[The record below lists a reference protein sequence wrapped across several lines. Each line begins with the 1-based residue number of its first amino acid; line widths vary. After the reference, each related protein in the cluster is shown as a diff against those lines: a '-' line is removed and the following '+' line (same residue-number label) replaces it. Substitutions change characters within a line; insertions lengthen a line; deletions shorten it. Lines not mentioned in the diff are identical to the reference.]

1 MGLLNWWRRRLT
13 SYGFGVHS
21 PFAYKFI
28 KCVLREEY
36 PYYCFDN
43 EVRTR
48 PERCLFRVANY
59 FQPARVALLGADTA
73 RAREL
78 ILMACP
84 RAEIVTEIDADNA
97 DFTYTTGPIPA
108 HFKVL
113 YSAHPAEVTDAM
125 TFTNG
130 HTIIAVR
137 RPGLPPQSFTLNF

>member
-1 MGLLNWWRRRLT
+1 MGLINWWRRRLT

-28 KCVLREEY
+28 KCVLREKY

-48 PERCLFRVANY
+48 SERCLFRVANY
-59 FQPARVALLGADTA
+59 FQPARVELLGADTA

-84 RAEIVTEIDADNA
+84 RAEIVTTDA
-97 DFTYTTGPIPA
+97 DFTYTTGPVPA
-108 HFKVL
+108 DFKVL
-113 YSAHPAEVTDAM
+113 YSTHPAEVANAM
-125 TFTNG
+125 IFTNG
-130 HTIIAVR
+130 HTLIAVR
-137 RPGLPPQSFTLNF
+137 RNGLPAQSFTLNF